1 MKRCAFILLCV
12 LVVQS
17 FVYPVRGES
26 LNGPLYQVST
36 ITALKQGEYD
46 GSVSFEDLR
55 RHGDFGIGTLN
66 GLDGEMVAVNG
77 QFFQIRTDGKA
88 YAVEDSAKSPFALVL
103 FFGDAA
109 RFQVSSASSMK
120 ALEESLDKRLPV
132 LDRIWAIRVT
142 GTFPSLTVRSVP
154 RQHEPYPTLEKALE
168 GQTVLRLNNS
178 TGTLVGFRFPRYME
192 GVNVAGYHF
201 HYIDKDYQRGGHVLD
216 FTAEAPQVEA
226 LKVSDMELRFLDH

>member
-1 MKRCAFILLCV
+1 MKRFAFVLLCLFV
-12 LVVQS
+12 MQS
-17 FVYPVRGES
+17 FVYTVRGES
-26 LNGPLYQVST
+26 LSAPLYQVST
-36 ITALKQGEYD
+36 ITALKEGAYA

-55 RHGDFGIGTLN
+55 RHGDFGIGTLD

-103 FFGDAA
+103 FFKDAA
-109 RFQVSSASSMK
+109 TFQVSSGLSMK
-120 ALEESLDKRLPV
+120 ALEQALDEKLPE
-132 LDRIWAIRVT
+132 LDRIWAIRLT

-154 RQHEPYPTLEKALE
+154 RQHEPYPPLEKALE

-178 TGTLVGFRFPRYME
+178 RGTLVGFRFPHYME

-226 LKVSDMELRFLDH
+226 VKVSKMELRFLDH